1 MSISGSIANLAPR
14 ENFPEVG
21 TFPPP
26 IRNLDEINGNKEM
39 EKLMDTMESNNKLM
53 CDVRDL
59 LQDILLE
66 IKVLRI
72 SVQNDKH

>member
-39 EKLMDTMESNNKLM
+39 EKLMDMMKRNNKLM
-53 CDVRDL
+53 FDIRDL

-66 IKVLRI
+66 IKVLRK
-72 SVQNDKH
+72 SVPNN

>member
-1 MSISGSIANLAPR
+1 MPISGSIANLAPR

-39 EKLMDTMESNNKLM
+39 EKLMDMMKRNNKIM
-53 CDVRDL
+53 FDIRDL

-66 IKVLRI
+66 IKVLRK
-72 SVQNDKH
+72 SVPNN

>member
-1 MSISGSIANLAPR
+1 MPILGSIANLEPR
-14 ENFPEVG
+14 EKFPEVG

-39 EKLMDTMESNNKLM
+39 EKLMDMMKRNNKLM
-53 CDVRDL
+53 FDIRDL

-66 IKVLRI
+66 IKVLRK
-72 SVQNDKH
+72 SVPNN

>member
-1 MSISGSIANLAPR
+1 MTISGSIANLAPR

-21 TFPPP
+21 TLSPP

-39 EKLMDTMESNNKLM
+39 EKLMDMMKRNNKLM
-53 CDVRDL
+53 FDIRDL

-66 IKVLRI
+66 IKVLRK
-72 SVQNDKH
+72 SVPNN

>member
-1 MSISGSIANLAPR
+1 MTISGSIANLAPR

-39 EKLMDTMESNNKLM
+39 EKLMDMMKRNNKILF
-53 CDVRDL
+53 DIRDL

-66 IKVLRI
+66 IKVLRK
-72 SVQNDKH
+72 SV

>member
-1 MSISGSIANLAPR
+1 MPISGSIANLAPR

-39 EKLMDTMESNNKLM
+39 EKLMDMMKRNNKIM
-53 CDVRDL
+53 FDIRDL

-66 IKVLRI
+66 IKVLRK
-72 SVQNDKH
+72 SV

>member
-39 EKLMDTMESNNKLM
+39 EKLMDMMKRNNKIM
-53 CDVRDL
+53 FDIRDL

-66 IKVLRI
+66 IKVLRK
-72 SVQNDKH
+72 SVPNN

>member
-1 MSISGSIANLAPR
+1 MPISGSIANLAPR

-39 EKLMDTMESNNKLM
+39 KKLMDTMERNNELM
-53 CDVRDL
+53 YDIRDL
-59 LQDILLE
+59 LRDILLE
-66 IKVLRI
+66 IKVLRK
-72 SVQNDKH
+72 SV

>member
-1 MSISGSIANLAPR
+1 MPISGSIANLAPR

-39 EKLMDTMESNNKLM
+39 KKLMDTMERNNKLM
-53 CDVRDL
+53 FDIRDL

-66 IKVLRI
+66 IKVLRK
-72 SVQNDKH
+72 SVPNN